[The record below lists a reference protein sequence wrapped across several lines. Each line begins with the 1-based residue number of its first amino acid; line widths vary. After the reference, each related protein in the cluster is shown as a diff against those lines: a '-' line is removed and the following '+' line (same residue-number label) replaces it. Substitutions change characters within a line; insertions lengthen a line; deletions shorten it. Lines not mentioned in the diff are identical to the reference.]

1 MAQVINTN
9 VSSLNAQRQLFKSG
23 MAQQTAM
30 QRLSSGLRINSAKD
44 DAAGLAIADRMTSQ
58 IKGLTQA
65 TRNANDGISVAQ
77 TAEGALGEI
86 TSSLQRMRE
95 LSVQAAND
103 TNTASDRASI
113 QKEVSQ
119 LQAEINRVVEQTQFN
134 GKNVIDGTFTN
145 QQFQVGAYAN
155 QTISVSI
162 ASAKGTQIGSN
173 AAASKTNVGTALTAA
188 TTIAGGNGVAAQ
200 ALTVS
205 GPSGSATIPNTTI
218 TAGSTAK
225 GIADAVNNVS
235 TTTGVTA
242 SATTTATI
250 ASLGSAGT
258 VSFTLSGES
267 NASISVAVASTTD
280 LGSLASAIN
289 DKTGATGITAA
300 LSADKASITLTQSSG
315 YDIKIQDFDNT
326 GATKTVSVAGTTLTG
341 GGGVNTDSIVVGGKV
356 EFSAPS
362 GFTVTSDDA
371 TNTVLGAASVP
382 STLSSV
388 SSISVGTQSGA
399 NTALKVID
407 GALQFIDDLRATLG
421 AITNRFGS
429 AISSM
434 QTTSENVSAAR
445 SRIQDTDFAAET
457 AELSRTQ
464 ILQQAGTAM
473 LSQANAATQNVLT
486 LLR

>member
-9 VSSLNAQRQLFKSG
+9 IASINAQRNLYKSSMG
-23 MAQQTAM
+23 QQTAM

-58 IKGLTQA
+58 IRGVTQA
-65 TRNANDGISVAQ
+65 ARNANDGISVSQ
-77 TAEGALGEI
+77 VAEGALGEI
-86 TSSLQRMRE
+86 TNSLQRMRE

-162 ASAKGTQIGSN
+162 GSAKGTQIGSN
-173 AAASKTNVGTALTAA
+173 TANSTAHVGGLLTAA
-188 TTIAGGNGVAAQ
+188 ADVSGGNNVVAQ

-235 TTTGVTA
+235 PSTGVTA

-258 VSFTLSGES
+258 VSFTLYGES
-267 NASISVAVASTTD
+267 SAAISVAVASNTD

-315 YDIKIQDFDNT
+315 YDIKIQDFNNT

-341 GGGVNTDSIVVGGKV
+341 GAGTDSLVVGGQV
-356 EFSAPS
+356 EFSGPS
-362 GFTVTSDDA
+362 AFSVTSDDA
-371 TNTVLGAASVP
+371 TNTVLGAASV
-382 STLSSV
+382 SSSLSSV

-399 NTALKVID
+399 NSALKIID

-421 AITNRFGS
+421 AVTNRFSS
-429 AISSM
+429 AISSL
-434 QTTSENVSAAR
+434 QSTSENVSAAR
-445 SRIQDTDFAAET
+445 SRIQDADFAAET

-473 LSQANAATQNVLT
+473 LSQANASLQNVLS
-486 LLR
+486 LLK